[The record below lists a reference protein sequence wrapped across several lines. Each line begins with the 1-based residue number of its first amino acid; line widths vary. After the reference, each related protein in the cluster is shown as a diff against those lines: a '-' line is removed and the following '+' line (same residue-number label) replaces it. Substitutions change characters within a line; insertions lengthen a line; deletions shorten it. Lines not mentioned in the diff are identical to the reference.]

1 MQSTYTGESMFE
13 LMGIR
18 VVSLDLPVSGRVE
31 AVGRVMKEMEVS
43 RRAVLEEAER
53 IRDEILKAVR
63 DMQNEPFLFGD
74 S

>member
-1 MQSTYTGESMFE
+1 MFE

-18 VVSLDLPVSGRVE
+18 VVNLDVPVSGRVE
-31 AVGRVMKEMEVS
+31 AVEKVMRGLEVS

-53 IRDEILKAVR
+53 IRDEILQAVR